1 MRLACLFLPFWL
13 VEALTRSRSSFEGN
27 ETVTP
32 SLLHASDGAHAIFE
46 VLKQWDVDLIFTCPG
61 STEASVLDASLDY
74 PEVRLVL
81 TTHEC
86 VAVAAADGFAR
97 VADRPAVAYLHANV
111 GLANAVANLACA
123 TAAQSATVILNGLKS
138 TEIANRGGYTTA
150 QYQIE
155 HVRQYVRSACVTL
168 KTSAIAEDLT
178 RALQSA
184 VSDPGGPVY
193 VGLHQD
199 LVEAPFE
206 GPILQAAERRIS
218 SKRRP
223 DPAQVA
229 RAVELLLAAERPVIL
244 AGSSIATPGSRRL
257 LTTLAGRLAAPIV
270 IEDRRTIAA
279 NGVLGDDPGFAGVY
293 DLANPAVSSCDVL
306 LIAGQ
311 SSFVEFEA
319 FRTSPVP
326 PNARVIH
333 AFSEPSEIAKIDRVD
348 VGLVGNISLTLAD
361 LLDALGTGRAPQSAA
376 AHRESSVA
384 AFQHSYRKQTSALRE
399 KFTEDT
405 IEPLVLGCALG
416 DHLPN
421 DCFVIADAVTSNGY
435 LVDTLIP
442 NSRRELITT
451 TGGSL
456 GWGMGA
462 AIGVRFALPEVPLVA
477 VIGDGVFQF
486 GLQALWTA
494 VACKLR
500 MTFIVIDN
508 ASYAAVK
515 AALKRYRL
523 RSGTERASF
532 PASEIAGPDIAAIAR
547 GFGAYAE
554 SIDKLADLPS
564 ALERA
569 FASDGPSVLVV
580 HTNPLHTGP

>member
-1 MRLACLFLPFWL
+1 VSPALLPL
-13 VEALTRSRSSFEGN
+13 
-27 ETVTP
+27 
-32 SLLHASDGAHAIFE
+32 SDGAHAIFE
-46 VLKQWDVDLIFTCPG
+46 VLKQWGVDLMFTCPG
-61 STEASVLDASLDY
+61 STEASVLDASLDN
-74 PEVRLVL
+74 PEIRLVL

-86 VAVAAADGFAR
+86 VAVAAADAFAR

-123 TAAQSATVILNGLKS
+123 SAAQSATIILNGLKS

-155 HVRQYVRSACVTL
+155 HVRQYVRSACVVL

-178 RALQSA
+178 RALQRA

-193 VGLHQD
+193 LGLHQD

-206 GPILQAAERRIS
+206 GGIPQATERRVS

-223 DPAQVA
+223 DPAQIA
-229 RAVELLLAAERPVIL
+229 RAVELLNAAQRPVIL
-244 AGSSIATPGSRRL
+244 AGSSIAKPDARRL
-257 LTTLAGRLAAPIV
+257 LTMLATRLGAPIV

-279 NGVLGDDPGFAGVY
+279 NGVLGDDSGFAGVY
-293 DLANPAVSSCDVL
+293 DPANLAVSDCDLV

-348 VGLVGNISLTLAD
+348 AGLAGNVSLTLAD
-361 LLDALGTGRAPQSAA
+361 LIAALGSSGRASQSAV
-376 AHRESSVA
+376 AHRENSIA
-384 AFQHSYRKQTSALRE
+384 AFQRSHNEQTAVLRE
-399 KFTEDT
+399 RFNESI
-405 IEPLVLGCALG
+405 IEPLVLGCALA
-416 DHLPN
+416 DALPN

-435 LVDTLIP
+435 LIDTLLP

-462 AIGVRFALPEVPLVA
+462 AIGVRFALPDVPLVA

-494 VACKLR
+494 VECKLR
-500 MTFIVIDN
+500 MTFVVIDN

-515 AALKRYRL
+515 AALKRYRV

-532 PASEIAGPDIAAIAR
+532 PASEIPGPDIAAISR

-564 ALERA
+564 ALARA
-569 FASDGPSVLVV
+569 FAAEGPSVLVV
-580 HTNPLHTGP
+580 RTNPLHTGP

>member
-1 MRLACLFLPFWL
+1 VPA
-13 VEALTRSRSSFEGN
+13 A
-27 ETVTP
+27 
-32 SLLHASDGAHAIFE
+32 ADGAHAIFD
-46 VLKQWDVDLIFTCPG
+46 VFKQWGVDLVFTCPG
-61 STEASVLDASLDY
+61 STEASVLDASLDC

-150 QYQIE
+150 HYQIE
-155 HVRQYVRSACVTL
+155 HVRQYVRSACVVL

-184 VSDPGGPVY
+184 MSDPGGPVY
-193 VGLHQD
+193 LGLPQD
-199 LVEAPFE
+199 LVEAPFA
-206 GPILQAAERRIS
+206 GPVPQAAERRIS

-229 RAVELLLAAERPVIL
+229 RAVELLRAAKRPVIL
-244 AGSSIATPGSRRL
+244 AGSSIAKSGVRAL
-257 LTTLAGRLAAPIV
+257 LTTLAARLAAPIV

-279 NGVLGDDPGFAGVY
+279 NGVLGDDPGFAGAY
-293 DLANPAVSSCDVL
+293 DPANLAVSDCDLV

-319 FRTSPVP
+319 FRTSPIP
-326 PNARVIH
+326 SNARVIH

-348 VGLVGNISLTLAD
+348 VGLVGNIALTLAD
-361 LLDALGTGRAPQSAA
+361 VIAALVTGPASQSAVT
-376 AHRESSVA
+376 HRENSVA
-384 AFQHSYRKQTSALRE
+384 AFQRSFNEQTSVLRE
-399 KFTEDT
+399 KFNDDA
-405 IEPLVLGCALG
+405 IEPLVLGCALA
-416 DHLPN
+416 DYLPD
-421 DCFVIADAVTSNGY
+421 DCFVIGDAVTSNGY
-435 LVDTLIP
+435 LIDTLIP
-442 NSRRELITT
+442 NSRREFITT

-462 AIGVRFALPEVPLVA
+462 AIGVRFALPDVPLVA

-494 VACKLR
+494 VERKLR

-515 AALKRYRL
+515 AALKRYRV

-532 PASEIAGPDIAAIAR
+532 PASEIAGPDIAAISR

-554 SIDKLADLPS
+554 SIDKLADLQS

-569 FASDGPSVLVV
+569 FAFEGPSVIVV
-580 HTNPLHTGP
+580 RTDPLHTGP